1 MNQYVTGSIIKKLRE
16 SRNMTQ
22 AELAAK
28 LSVSDK
34 AISKWE
40 TAKGYPDITL
50 IEPLAKALGISTIE
64 LFSGNDIINRN
75 RASHMLRTK
84 LYVCPVCGN
93 VIHSVGAAVV
103 SCCGITLPALEAEP
117 ADPGHA
123 LRVEQVEDEYYVTAD
138 HPMEKTHFISFLA
151 AVSDDGFHL
160 VKLYPEG
167 TAGARFKA
175 GGIRAIYCY
184 CNQHGL
190 FLHKIRRRPQEA
202 PSAAR

>member
-22 AELAAK
+22 AELAEK
-28 LSVSDK
+28 LKVSDK

-64 LFSGNDIINRN
+64 LFSGTDIINRN

-84 LYVCPVCGN
+84 LYVCPMCGN

-103 SCCGITLPALEAEP
+103 SCCGITLPALEAEA
-117 ADPGHA
+117 ADPGHE
-123 LRVEQVEDEYYVTAD
+123 LRVEQMEDEYYVTVD
-138 HPMEKTHFISFLA
+138 HPMEKAHFISFLA

-175 GGIRAIYCY
+175 SGVRTVYCY

-190 FLHKIRRRPQEA
+190 FLHQIRKRPQEA
-202 PSAAR
+202 LFSAR